1 MACFPRLPAENDP
14 SPHECLTCSDQALRA
29 RVLHLLPDGMAR
41 VEIDGAPAMVNLVLV
56 DAVPGDTVFVH
67 AGVAIAKEVK

>member
-1 MACFPRLPAENDP
+1 
-14 SPHECLTCSDQALRA
+14 
-29 RVLHLLPDGMAR
+29 MAR